1 MTVTTH
7 IIETNRGGPIARMRR
22 LAVRLQ
28 NCRRAA
34 TISEYG
40 LLAMLIVSAAGVAHS
55 PRLHAVKDTKCEA
68 SQASC
73 FRGHPQA
80 VAETRAVRAKAAHSP
95 HRTVSEAKRA
105 KGAPAPLQPNG

>member
-7 IIETNRGGPIARMRR
+7 IIETDRGGPVARLRR

-28 NCRRAA
+28 SCRRAA

-55 PRLHAVKDTKCEA
+55 PRLHAVKDTRCEA
-68 SQASC
+68 PQASC
-73 FRGHPQA
+73 FRDHPA
-80 VAETRAVRAKAAHSP
+80 PVAQTRAIKPKTAHP
-95 HRTVSEAKRA
+95 AHRTASEDKRP